1 MLSNGEDRGQGT
13 PFSDLHGCREGTFS
27 RPAALI
33 EARGK
38 PFHGHDLSFLV
49 LCFCW
54 RCRIENKKQFFEN
67 ARLYERKTFL
77 LLIEKYLNWR
87 PPTLYFLAKR
97 ARFPM
102 VSGHRSKIFDPMASL
117 SQSFLVLWA
126 LRWCLGLP
134 LTPSG
139 WMS

>member
-13 PFSDLHGCREGTFS
+13 RSQTCMGVERVLFQDLPRLSKPGVSLSMVMTF
-27 RPAALI
+27 L
-33 EARGK
+33 
-38 PFHGHDLSFLV
+38 FWLFV
-49 LCFCW
+49 FCC

-87 PPTLYFLAKR
+87 PPTLYFLARR
-97 ARFPM
+97 ARLPM
-102 VSGHRSKIFDPMASL
+102 VSGHRSKFFDPMASL